1 MRFGANN
8 MYDELLSLEL
18 KKSPM
23 WEINNPRVSKLLGG
37 ILELVLE
44 SKKLVHDQKEEVFN
58 ILITL
63 VKIYGDPKL
72 IKRDNNDC

>member
-1 MRFGANN
+1 MH
-8 MYDELLSLEL
+8 EEILEIEIN
-18 KKSPM
+18 KTPM
-23 WEINNPRVSKLLGG
+23 WEINNPRVSKLLRG

-44 SKKLVHDQKEEVFN
+44 SKNLDHDQKEEVFN

>member
-1 MRFGANN
+1 MHE
-8 MYDELLSLEL
+8 ELLEIEIN
-18 KKSPM
+18 KIPM

-37 ILELVLE
+37 ILELVLN
-44 SKKLVHDQKEEVFN
+44 SKNLDKNQKEEVFN
-58 ILITL
+58 ILISL

>member
-1 MRFGANN
+1 MHE
-8 MYDELLSLEL
+8 ELLEIEIN
-18 KKSPM
+18 KTPM

-37 ILELVLE
+37 ILELILK
-44 SKKLVHDQKEEVFN
+44 SKILDKNQKEEVFN
-58 ILITL
+58 ILISL

>member
-1 MRFGANN
+1 MHE
-8 MYDELLSLEL
+8 ELLEIEIN
-18 KKSPM
+18 KTPM

-37 ILELVLE
+37 ILELVLN
-44 SKKLVHDQKEEVFN
+44 SKNLDKNQKEEIFN
-58 ILITL
+58 ILISL

>member
-1 MRFGANN
+1 MHE
-8 MYDELLSLEL
+8 ELLEIEIN
-18 KKSPM
+18 KTPM

-37 ILELVLE
+37 MLELVLN
-44 SKKLVHDQKEEVFN
+44 SKNLDKNQKEEVFN
-58 ILITL
+58 ILISL